1 LGIGV
6 AEDDTTKSRSLSPL
20 IAPLLVPG
28 GLEISQDPLEGFEQ
42 VAVPETVEGER
53 YLFYQA

>member
-1 LGIGV
+1 M
-6 AEDDTTKSRSLSPL
+6 AKDDTTKSRSLSPL